1 MVRARLCV
9 AFLAACLCGSA
20 RAGSASAG
28 VDPFDLLER
37 AESAYDSV
45 TDYTAVLRKQEKIA
59 GELRPEETIFLKF
72 KRPFKVYM
80 RWLEGPHAGRQA
92 IYVQGA
98 HGDKFLVHE
107 TGILAR
113 FFVVALNPDGPHVR
127 EESRFP
133 VTEIGIGRLVERLAA
148 DARRAWRANGL
159 ALREIGKRRSGGM
172 ELSEVEATLSERLM
186 GEFSYSRIIVGID
199 AGSGLPVKASFY
211 DWDGDL
217 VARYSYE
224 DVRLNPGLAEA
235 EFDPA
240 NPDYGFPGWRL
251 ELEHGH

>member
-1 MVRARLCV
+1 MRARLCL
-9 AFLAACLCGSA
+9 AFVAACLCGSA
-20 RAGSASAG
+20 RAGSASAD

-37 AESAYDSV
+37 AQSAYGSV
-45 TDYTAVLRKQEKIA
+45 TDYTAVLRKQERIA
-59 GELRPEETIFLKF
+59 GELRPEETILLKF

-92 IYVQGA
+92 LYVKGA

-113 FFVVALNPDGPHVR
+113 FFTVALDPDGPHVR

-133 VTEIGIGRLVERLAA
+133 VTEIGIGRLVDRLAA
-148 DARRAWRANGL
+148 DARRALRAKGL
-159 ALREIGKRRSGGM
+159 ALRELGKRRSGAT
-172 ELSEVEATLSERLM
+172 ELSEVEAVLSERLKK
-186 GEFSYSRIIVGID
+186 EFSYSRIIVGID
-199 AGSGLPVKASFY
+199 VGSGLPVRVSFY
-211 DWDGDL
+211 DWDEDL

-224 DVRLNPGLAEA
+224 DLRLNRGLAEA